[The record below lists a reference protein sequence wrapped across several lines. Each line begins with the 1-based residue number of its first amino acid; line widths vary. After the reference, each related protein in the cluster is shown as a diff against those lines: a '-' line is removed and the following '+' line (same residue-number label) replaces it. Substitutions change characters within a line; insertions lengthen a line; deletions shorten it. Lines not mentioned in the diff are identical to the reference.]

1 MNRQL
6 RERLKCERTEAQD
19 QQPLGRETGRPA
31 EPASGLAPERSCGAS
46 PGVPR
51 ARPSEAGHLLSL
63 APALAS
69 FSTGM
74 AFPILNDNEEKRL
87 LLSGQGLASQ
97 WCKSW
102 FKSKADDHGQRRASR
117 LPQTANSPRLCCLS
131 FHSGRGSP
139 TLVRASRFT
148 RPLRSL
154 IHMLTSFFWRQPHRH
169 TRNVRQLPGRPTA
182 LSR

>member
-19 QQPLGRETGRPA
+19 QQPPGRETGRPA

-46 PGVPR
+46 PGIPR

-102 FKSKADDHGQRRASR
+102 FKSKPKSKGRDGRLGSRRRRIHPASAAFR
-117 LPQTANSPRLCCLS
+117 SIQGEAPPR
-131 FHSGRGSP
+131 
-139 TLVRASRFT
+139 
-148 RPLRSL
+148 
-154 IHMLTSFFWRQPHRH
+154 W
-169 TRNVRQLPGRPTA
+169 
-182 LSR
+182 